1 MEEHTVNQK
10 ITTEL
15 KDFLQELGY
24 PFDSISGL
32 LDSSM
37 MDKYLNAKWIKNSHV
52 FQVLDKEATDK
63 QLLACSDVQNFT
75 SLFLHIL
82 LHYQVKT
89 EYRQSLGWQP
99 ISSL

>member
-1 MEEHTVNQK
+1 MEEYTVNQK

-37 MDKYLNAKWIKNSHV
+37 MDKYLNAKWI
-52 FQVLDKEATDK
+52 
-63 QLLACSDVQNFT
+63 
-75 SLFLHIL
+75 
-82 LHYQVKT
+82 
-89 EYRQSLGWQP
+89 
-99 ISSL
+99 